1 MFLIAERFG
10 VSLSD
15 LEAANPQITDPSNIS
30 VGTVLNIP
38 AGGTVQTP
46 PTTSPGRIHYS
57 GPASNFPSPNQ
68 WKSFSDLW
76 AQNLTTFQVNDSFN
90 EISSIQTSIVTVAN
104 ESGVDP
110 RVILCVIMHESSGN
124 VRVQPTLSP
133 GTPPVRNTGLM
144 QSHNGV
150 EFNPSDPNG
159 SIFQMIKDGTEGTP
173 FGDGLQQC
181 ISRFGNVYE
190 GLRAYNSGSVVEADL
205 SDGRGATPDYVS
217 DVAYRLVGAV

>member
-1 MFLIAERFG
+1 MFQIAQKFG

-15 LEAANPQITDPSNIS
+15 LEAANPQIPDPTNIS
-30 VGTVLNIP
+30 VGAVLNIP
-38 AGGTVQTP
+38 AGGIPQTTTGGP
-46 PTTSPGRIHYS
+46 PFFQ
-57 GPASNFPSPNQ
+57 GPASNFPSPDQ

-76 AQNLTTFQVNDSFN
+76 AHNLTTFQVNDSFN
-90 EISSIQTSIVTVAN
+90 EISSIQTSIASIAN

-110 RVILCVIMHESSGN
+110 RIILCVIMQESSGN
-124 VRVQPTLSP
+124 VRVQTTISP
-133 GTPPVRNTGLM
+133 GPTPVRNPGLM

-190 GLRAYNSGSVVEADL
+190 GLRAYNSGSVNEADL
-205 SDGRGATPDYVS
+205 SDGRGATAKYVS
-217 DVAYRLVGAV
+217 DVANRLVGAV